1 MLYVNFIA
9 GELPLLEPDARVS
22 RYTVDAVVG
31 TDLCQPG
38 AKMQRVESGTL
49 LEAGLRG
56 VVQHLHYTTLEERT
70 DLVARSRM
78 ELPPSQATCAVLIP
92 IRKSAEWWQLAHD
105 QRGAHFH
112 GAHTPIGAPYVE
124 AIFRKLYHAR
134 YLGSPY
140 DFLTYFE
147 FAREAAGLFRELL
160 AALRATPEW
169 SYVEAEP
176 EIWMTKLS

>member
-9 GELPLLEPDARVS
+9 GEVPPLPPDARVN
-22 RYTVDAVVG
+22 RYKVDAVVG
-31 TDLCQPG
+31 SDLCRPG
-38 AKMQRVESGTL
+38 TTMQRVESGAL
-49 LEAGLRG
+49 LDAGLRG

-70 DLVARSRM
+70 DLTARSRT
-78 ELPPSQATCAVLIP
+78 ELPPSADTTAVLIP
-92 IRKSAEWWQLAHD
+92 MRKTAEWWQLAQD

-112 GAHTPIGAPYVE
+112 AAHTPTGAPYVE
-124 AIFRKLYHAR
+124 TIFRKLYHAR

-147 FAREAAGLFRELL
+147 FARASEGTFRELL

-169 SYVEAEP
+169 AYVEAEP
-176 EIWMTKLS
+176 EVWMTKLT